1 MYNMKIKFS
10 VSFFGLTR
18 YISCNA
24 VCEINR
30 LCMVIWYSCCWSS
43 RKWQRKW
50 KCKVGTWEIPYYEHK
65 LWTGVHYWKEGVQT
79 LRFSI
84 LQSGQPL
91 IFLFFFLS
99 FFFTENRESL
109 LDAVK
114 SILAGNP
121 FIYHKK
127 LIDLNLNNYFTKIKE
142 KNHPFS
148 SLASANIFMVSII

>member
-1 MYNMKIKFS
+1 M
-10 VSFFGLTR
+10 
-18 YISCNA
+18 
-24 VCEINR
+24 
-30 LCMVIWYSCCWSS
+30 
-43 RKWQRKW
+43 
-50 KCKVGTWEIPYYEHK
+50 
-65 LWTGVHYWKEGVQT
+65 QT

-99 FFFTENRESL
+99 FFFFTENRESL

-114 SILAGNP
+114 SILAGNQ

-148 SLASANIFMVSII
+148 SLASANIFMVSIIIVLPDLLSEY